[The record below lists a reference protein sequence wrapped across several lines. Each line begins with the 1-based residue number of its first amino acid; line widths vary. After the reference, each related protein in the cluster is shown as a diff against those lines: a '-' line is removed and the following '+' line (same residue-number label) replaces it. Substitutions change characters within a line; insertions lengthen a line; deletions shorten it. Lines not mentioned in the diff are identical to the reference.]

1 MTDSVDSLDIRR
13 VGYEHR
19 DVVALTG
26 EVQAYYREIYGGPD
40 SAPVADDE
48 FTPPLGAFF
57 VAYEAGIATA
67 MGGWRFCRTRMHI
80 AAHEPVEIKRMYVV
94 QAARGRGVARR
105 LLRHLEDT
113 ATASGADAM
122 VLETGQRQPAA
133 IRLYRS
139 SGYTDIPRFGHYAHE
154 PEAVHLGKSLNGSQL
169 TLLSDRLPD
178 SQSSSGRPARQS

>member
-1 MTDSVDSLDIRR
+1 VTGTVDSLDIRQ

-26 EVQAYYREIYGGPD
+26 EVQTYYREIYGGPD
-40 SAPVADDE
+40 SAPVADGE
-48 FTPPLGAFF
+48 FNPPLGAFF
-57 VAYEAGIATA
+57 VAYDAGIATA
-67 MGGWRFCRTRMHI
+67 MGGWRLCRTRLHI
-80 AAHEPVEIKRMYVV
+80 AAQRPAEIKRMYVV
-94 QAARGRGVARR
+94 RAARGRGLARR
-105 LLRHLEDT
+105 LLRHLEET
-113 ATASGADAM
+113 AAASGADAM

-154 PEAVHLGKSLNGSQL
+154 PEAVHLGKSLNGAQL
-169 TLLSDRLPD
+169 ALSD